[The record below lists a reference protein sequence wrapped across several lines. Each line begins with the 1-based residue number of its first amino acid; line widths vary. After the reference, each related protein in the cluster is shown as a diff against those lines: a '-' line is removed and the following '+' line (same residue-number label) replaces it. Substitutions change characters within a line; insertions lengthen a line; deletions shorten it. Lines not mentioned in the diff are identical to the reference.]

1 MTEYLVTRNTIVLID
16 GKEGRFIE
24 GQTISLNKRY
34 ATKLNRLAEEPFLK
48 VIEDK

>member
-16 GKEGRFIE
+16 GKEDRFIE

-34 ATKLNRLAEEPFLK
+34 ATKLNKLAGEPFLRL
-48 VIEDK
+48 IEDK